1 MNPFSII
8 GRALARVRARYD
20 QACERMEAE
29 ADAAEAKTRTLRVS
43 VLEAEIQRLKERR
56 GQDGS
61 DLLAIDREIQEKRD
75 AIAVERARAAQ
86 ATLRAR
92 MGRAEAI
99 IARRTGEGDALKA
112 DIARLETSLSRKRQP
127 DDRQATD

>member
-20 QACERMEAE
+20 QACERAEAE
-29 ADAAEAKTRTLRVS
+29 ANTAEAEARTLRVA

-61 DLLAIDREIQEKRD
+61 DLLTIDRQIQEKRD
-75 AIAVERARAAQ
+75 AIEVERARAAQ
-86 ATLRAR
+86 AQLRSHL
-92 MGRAEAI
+92 GRAEEI
-99 IARRTGEGDALKA
+99 TARRTAEGDALKA

-127 DDRQATD
+127 DDRETRN

>member
-8 GRALARVRARYD
+8 GRALARMRARYD
-20 QACERMEAE
+20 QACKRLEVEADTAEAE
-29 ADAAEAKTRTLRVS
+29 ARTLRVS

-75 AIAVERARAAQ
+75 AITVERARAA
-86 ATLRAR
+86 RADLKAR
-92 MGRAEAI
+92 LGRA
-99 IARRTGEGDALKA
+99 DAALA
-112 DIARLETSLSRKRQP
+112 SDTR
-127 DDRQATD
+127 DRA